1 MSFDFCNS
9 YIKDEWRR
17 NQIIQLAQRLRFKT
31 KHNPDDIVKTIIL
44 VLEKWLTDFF
54 AQSEENIFEKL
65 LDFTERLTTFL
76 TDESTE
82 NESEDDEND
91 NVFLKDDIDLVYIF
105 DPKKYVDSTQTLQ
118 NEQINYNIV
127 RVIALLSLLHIL
139 ERQLEYFSQERKV
152 PQVSIARA
160 FPFID
165 EFKKIYY
172 PAVEKLSPQKML
184 TLDLN
189 FRKITIIFIS
199 IMGGI
204 GIIYPFL
211 RTFLLKNEIE
221 LLQQYLEYE
230 SRCDLLISRRFLTFP
245 LNPSL
250 GDSHPV
256 DLSDS
261 IFRYKN
267 NVVSEFSDH
276 KIFIGDIYRGLFAVC
291 DNLKDAELLKLY
303 KFFQNR
309 LQNDS
314 LIIGIERYLR
324 ATDHNFLSL
333 TSLLPSRFL
342 NFLLGANSDLPL
354 LMVAFSIFLSWE
366 FNSHKKEVVVYP
378 GHEIYD
384 EWMRIYYFMLAG
396 NLLSFVFEAG
406 CRSFNFLQNRLFSLY
421 NSLID
426 SHAQQSNLKDLKES
440 TKQLLESWKKSN
452 LITEPE
458 TAAVNRSGGGRSAL
472 IQRRIAP

>member
-172 PAVEKLSPQKML
+172 PAVEKLSPRKML

-204 GIIYPFL
+204 GIIYPF
-211 RTFLLKNEIE
+211 FA
-221 LLQQYLEYE
+221 YL
-230 SRCDLLISRRFLTFP
+230 SP
-245 LNPSL
+245 
-250 GDSHPV
+250 
-256 DLSDS
+256 
-261 IFRYKN
+261 
-267 NVVSEFSDH
+267 
-276 KIFIGDIYRGLFAVC
+276 
-291 DNLKDAELLKLY
+291 
-303 KFFQNR
+303 
-309 LQNDS
+309 
-314 LIIGIERYLR
+314 
-324 ATDHNFLSL
+324 
-333 TSLLPSRFL
+333 
-342 NFLLGANSDLPL
+342 
-354 LMVAFSIFLSWE
+354 
-366 FNSHKKEVVVYP
+366 
-378 GHEIYD
+378 
-384 EWMRIYYFMLAG
+384 
-396 NLLSFVFEAG
+396 
-406 CRSFNFLQNRLFSLY
+406 
-421 NSLID
+421 
-426 SHAQQSNLKDLKES
+426 
-440 TKQLLESWKKSN
+440 
-452 LITEPE
+452 
-458 TAAVNRSGGGRSAL
+458 
-472 IQRRIAP
+472 